1 METNEQALM
10 ILKKANE
17 LLTKEAWVKGA
28 MYLIN
33 NCESTSSI
41 VTAFNSFNDKK
52 PICMCLVG
60 AVCLASKMMM
70 KANTF
75 EEKYT
80 IEEAQAECFSV
91 LEAVIVKKCKLNT
104 AISVPSFNDGYN
116 TTFQDV
122 KTVLE
127 LSIESAHAICINQ
140 SKILSVD

>member
-10 ILKKANE
+10 ILKKADE
-17 LLTKEAWVKGA
+17 LLTKETWIQGL
-28 MYLIN
+28 MYIVN
-33 NCESTSSI
+33 NESTSSI
-41 VTAFNSFNDKK
+41 VRAYNSFNDKE

-60 AVCLASKMMM
+60 AVCLASKMI
-70 KANTF
+70 APTF

-80 IEEAQAECFSV
+80 IEETQAGCFTV

-104 AISVPSFNDGYN
+104 AISVPSFNDGYD

-127 LSIESAHAICINQ
+127 LSIESAHAICQ

>member
-10 ILKKANE
+10 ILKKADE
-17 LLTKEAWVKGA
+17 LLLAKETWVKGA

-33 NCESTSSI
+33 NCESTSS
-41 VTAFNSFNDKK
+41 VAMAFNSFNDKK

-60 AVCLASKMMM
+60 AVCLASKMI
-70 KANTF
+70 APTF

-80 IEEAQAECFSV
+80 IEEAQAECFTV
-91 LEAVIVKKCKLNT
+91 LEAVIVKKRKLNT
-104 AISVPSFNDGYN
+104 AISVPSFNDGYD

-122 KTVLE
+122 KDVLK

-140 SKILSVD
+140 ILSVD